1 MPSPSLRLISAI
13 DSVNRVIGHAVAW
26 LTLGMVLVQFAVVLL
41 RYVFG
46 VGMIFLQEGVIW
58 MHALVFMLAAGYTL
72 AADGHVRVDIF
83 YREARPRTK
92 ALVDLAGVVLFLWP
106 VAGVILWMG
115 WPFVANSWAIGEA
128 SQETSGLP
136 ALYLLKTTILAMPVL
151 VGLQGLAMAVR
162 SAVVLVTG
170 EPADGTPADGGAA

>member
-1 MPSPSLRLISAI
+1 MRTPAPRLIRAI
-13 DSVNRVIGHAVAW
+13 DSANRLIGHAVSW
-26 LTLGMVLVQFAVVLL
+26 LTLGMVLLQFVVVLL

-46 VGMIFLQEGVIW
+46 VGMIALQESVVW

-92 ALVDLAGVVLFLWP
+92 AVIDLAGVVLFLWP
-106 VAGVILWMG
+106 VCGVILWMG
-115 WPFVANSWAIGEA
+115 WPFVHSSWLIGEA

-136 ALYLLKTTILAMPVL
+136 ALYLLKTVILVMPAL
-151 VGLQGLAMAVR
+151 VALQGLALAAR
-162 SAVVLVTG
+162 SALVLAGRDDAVN
-170 EPADGTPADGGAA
+170 EADA

>member
-1 MPSPSLRLISAI
+1 MSSPPRPPFSRLISLI
-13 DSVNRVIGHAVAW
+13 DSANRIIGHGVAW

-46 VGMIFLQEGVIW
+46 VGMIALQETVIW
-58 MHALVFMLAAGYTL
+58 MHAIVFMLAAGYTL

-83 YREARPRTK
+83 YREARPRVK
-92 ALVDLAGVVLFLWP
+92 AAIDLAGVALFLWP
-106 VAGVILWMG
+106 VCGVILWMG

-136 ALYLLKTTILAMPVL
+136 ALYLLKTAILVMPVL
-151 VGLQGLAMAVR
+151 VILQGLVLALR
-162 SAVVLVTG
+162 SVVVLRTG
-170 EPADGTPADGGAA
+170 EPLTGVGEA